1 MLAAAASGLDSPLSR
16 QTKKSSDDMAE
27 QNFKQRR
34 KPDGIGRIEGRITA
48 DGLTHGD
55 RSPARGQGNAPSEQH
70 TDGAR
75 ATWRVG
81 GLVGRK
87 LAAIGAA
94 TPVRFSAVFSDGSVY
109 TNCEQGQTPE
119 FTATFRTARAALRV
133 LAFGPVG
140 LLESYF
146 DGNLDIEGNF
156 PLAFRAALDAGF
168 DNSHNALVTVRNR
181 WHEFRFSNKSIAQAK
196 ANARFHYG
204 LGEAFYKL
212 WLDRVGMMYTCAYWK
227 EGTKTLEQAQ
237 QNKMDHVCRKV
248 QLKRGET
255 FIDIGCGWGGLLF
268 HAWER
273 YGALG
278 TGINTTTEQVT
289 ELRTELVRRGLDD
302 RIGLVEC
309 DFREMP
315 GQYDK
320 LLSIGTLEHAGPD
333 ELLAVVRA
341 HADAMKP
348 GALGV
353 IHFIGHVA
361 DFATEFYIRKHI
373 FPGGW
378 IPSLSLAI
386 DAMEKCGLEVL
397 DVENLRRHYALTLD
411 AWASRFDQNWPAIQ
425 ALDARRFD
433 ERFRRTWRTYL
444 WSCAEMFRSKNSH
457 THLFQVLVS
466 KGNIA
471 GNYPMSR
478 AFLYDAAARPS

>member
-1 MLAAAASGLDSPLSR
+1 
-16 QTKKSSDDMAE
+16 MAE
-27 QNFKQRR
+27 QNSKHRR
-34 KPDGIGRIEGRITA
+34 KPEGIGRIDGRITA

-55 RSPARGQGNAPSEQH
+55 RHPSRVSPAESLSRAG
-70 TDGAR
+70 GAR
-75 ATWRVG
+75 APWRVG

-94 TPVRFSAVFSDGSVY
+94 TAVRFRAVFSDGSVY
-109 TNCEQGQTPE
+109 TNCEDGQTPE
-119 FTATFRTARAALRV
+119 FTATFRTARAELRV

-146 DGNLDIEGNF
+146 DGDLDIDGDF
-156 PLAFRAALDAGF
+156 PHAFRAALDAGF
-168 DNSHNALVTVRNR
+168 DNSHNALVSLRNR
-181 WHEFRFSNKSIAQAK
+181 WHEFRFSNKSIVQAK

-204 LGEAFYKL
+204 LGEPFYKL

-227 EGTKTLEQAQ
+227 EGTRTLEEAQ

-248 QLKRGET
+248 GLKRGET
-255 FIDIGCGWGGLLF
+255 FIDVGCGWGGLLF

-278 TGINTTTEQVT
+278 TGINTTTEQVA
-289 ELRTELVRRGLDD
+289 ELRAELVRRSLQD

-333 ELLAVVRA
+333 QLQEVVRA

-353 IHFIGHVA
+353 IHFIGHVG

-386 DAMEKCGLEVL
+386 DAMEKSGLEVI

-425 ALDARRFD
+425 ALDPKRFD

-444 WSCAEMFRSKNSH
+444 WACAEMFRSKNSH

>member
-1 MLAAAASGLDSPLSR
+1 
-16 QTKKSSDDMAE
+16 MA
-27 QNFKQRR
+27 KRTTTHARR
-34 KPDGIGRIEGRITA
+34 RSGIGRIGGRITA
-48 DGLTHGD
+48 EGMTHGD
-55 RSPARGQGNAPSEQH
+55 RPPSGASAAEQRGRSAPS
-70 TDGAR
+70 
-75 ATWRVG
+75 RVG

-94 TPVRFSAVFSDGSVY
+94 TAVRFRAVLADGSVY
-109 TNCEQGQTPE
+109 TNCAAGEQPE
-119 FTATFRTARAALRV
+119 FTATFRSARAEFRV

-146 DGNLDIEGNF
+146 DGSLDLDGDF
-156 PLAFRAALDAGF
+156 PLAFRAALDAGY
-168 DNSHNALVTVRNR
+168 DNARNPLVAVRNR

-227 EGTKTLEQAQ
+227 EGTKTLEEAQ

-248 QLKRGET
+248 RLQRGET
-255 FIDIGCGWGGLLF
+255 FVDVGCGWGGLLF

-278 TGINTTTEQVT
+278 TGINTTTEQVE
-289 ELRTELVRRGLDD
+289 ELRAELRRRCLEK

-320 LLSIGTLEHAGPD
+320 LLSIGTLEHAGPH
-333 ELLAVVRA
+333 ELLPVIRA

-353 IHFIGHVA
+353 IHFIGHVG

-386 DAMEKCGLEVL
+386 DAMEQCGLEVL

-425 ALDARRFD
+425 ALAPRRFD
-433 ERFRRTWRTYL
+433 ERFRRAWRTYL
-444 WSCAEMFRSKNSH
+444 WACAEMFRSKNSH